1 MYFNKANL
9 DIKNLSY
16 FKEYLKVNDDTVL
29 CDGVA
34 YHCSIK
40 DIKYKK
46 LIKVIA
52 NQDFIWGALLA

>member
-52 NQDFIWGALLA
+52 NQDFI